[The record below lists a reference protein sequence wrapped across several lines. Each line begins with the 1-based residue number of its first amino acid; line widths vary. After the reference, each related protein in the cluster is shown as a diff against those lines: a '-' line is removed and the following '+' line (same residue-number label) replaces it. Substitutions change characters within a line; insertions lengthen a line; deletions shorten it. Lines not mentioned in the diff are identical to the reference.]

1 MVYYPEG
8 TQGFPTAYTL
18 NDLRRA
24 AASGQIMESRALTFD
39 SEKQLHFRFDGTDVV
54 MPHEECADGVREG
67 CVRDIAL
74 VTRVGRP
81 VCFVVTAVQESEHG
95 VQVSISRTKA
105 QQRCRKEFLDP
116 LTPGDILPCRVTHLE
131 SFGAFCDIGCGIPAL
146 LPIDCLSVSRI
157 SSPGDR
163 LREGDDILCAVKC
176 RDEQGRIVLT
186 MKELLGSW
194 AENAACFSPG
204 ETVVGLVRSAESYGV
219 FIELAPNLAGLAE
232 AQPGLCRGQ
241 LVSVYIKSILPQKM
255 KVKLVVLN
263 ALPDQDFRF
272 ALEYRIRS
280 GHISRWVYSPP
291 ESPRCVETVFDES
304 VDSSSS

>member
-1 MVYYPEG
+1 MEYYPEG

-18 NDLRRA
+18 DDLRRA
-24 AASGQIMESRALTFD
+24 AASGQILESRALSFD
-39 SEKQLHFRFDGTDVV
+39 SEKQLHFRFGGIDVV

-67 CVRDIAL
+67 TVRDIAL

-81 VCFVVTAVQESEHG
+81 VSFVVTEAEESEEKMRI
-95 VQVSISRTKA
+95 SISRTKA
-105 QQRCRKEFLDP
+105 QQQCRQEYLDT
-116 LTPGDILPCRVTHLE
+116 LKPGDVLPCRVTHLE
-131 SFGAFCDIGCGIPAL
+131 SFGAFCDVGCGIAAL

-157 SSPGDR
+157 SSPKDR

-186 MKELLGSW
+186 MKELLGTW
-194 AENAACFSPG
+194 AENAACFAPG
-204 ETVVGLVRSAESYGV
+204 ETVVGLVRSTESYGV

-263 ALPDQDFRF
+263 ALDEEEFRF
-272 ALEYRIRS
+272 PLEYRIRD
-280 GHISRWVYSPP
+280 GHISHWVYSPP
-291 ESPRCVETVFDES
+291 ECPRCVETDFDTADQE
-304 VDSSSS
+304 